1 MDSAA
6 ERSVSYMPKWLVA
19 AAVLL
24 VVLRVGDVVMSKVQP
39 GNVATKTDGGIY
51 WSQIPSREQLVA
63 EAKRVAANPAKPVQ
77 ELSPQSQEQLQELL
91 AKAKSEKKLLL
102 LEFYADWSDPC
113 KKMESTSMHN
123 SQVTDLVSDRF
134 MPVRI
139 NDTQKQ
145 FGVNARFVSEVQ
157 KRYRVFAFPT
167 LIIIGADE
175 SPIASLIGNCSS
187 LTTYRFLSRA
197 LATVSTLRPHFAN
210 SEHPQAQSPRA
221 SFLHPLHSGFP
232 ISSSRHGSS

>member
-1 MDSAA
+1 MDSKA

-19 AAVLL
+19 AAALL
-24 VVLRVGDVVMSKVQP
+24 VVLRVGDVVINRLLPHDQISK
-39 GNVATKTDGGIY
+39 AEGGIS

-63 EAKRVAANPAKPVQ
+63 EAKRVATSPPKPVQ

-91 AKAKSEKKLLL
+91 AEAKSNGKLLL

-123 SQVTDLVSDRF
+123 SQVSDLVNYKF
-134 MPVRI
+134 MPVRV

-145 FGVNARFVSEVQ
+145 FGVNARFVADLQ

-197 LATVSTLRPHFAN
+197 LATVTKLRPDYFATLTESTREPN
-210 SEHPQAQSPRA
+210 SAHSPLLRLPQP
-221 SFLHPLHSGFP
+221 
-232 ISSSRHGSS
+232 SSVHRGSS

>member
-1 MDSAA
+1 MDSKA
-6 ERSVSYMPKWLVA
+6 ERSVSYMPKWLVVSA
-19 AAVLL
+19 ALL
-24 VVLRVGDVVMSKVQP
+24 VVLRVGDVLVNRVLPHDQNADSD
-39 GNVATKTDGGIY
+39 AGIS
-51 WSQIPSREQLVA
+51 WAQIPSREQLVA
-63 EAKRVAANPAKPVQ
+63 EAKRVALNPAKPVQ
-77 ELSPQSQEQLQELL
+77 ELSPQSQEQLQQLL
-91 AKAKSEKKLLL
+91 AEAKANGKLLL

-123 SQVTDLVSDRF
+123 SQVADLVGNRF

-145 FGVNARFVSEVQ
+145 FGVNARFVSELQ

-175 SPIASLIGNCSS
+175 SPVASLIGNCSS

-197 LATVSTLRPHFAN
+197 LATVATLRPEFA
-210 SEHPQAQSPRA
+210 
-221 SFLHPLHSGFP
+221 P
-232 ISSSRHGSS
+232 ISMKQENRQADLQCAQAL

>member
-1 MDSAA
+1 
-6 ERSVSYMPKWLVA
+6 MPKWLVA
-19 AAVLL
+19 AAALL
-24 VVLRVGDVVMSKVQP
+24 VVLRVGDVVMTRVLPHDQVSKV
-39 GNVATKTDGGIY
+39 GGGIS
-51 WSQIPSREQLVA
+51 WSQIPSREQLVT
-63 EAKRVAANPAKPVQ
+63 ETRRVATSPPKPVQ
-77 ELSPQSQEQLQELL
+77 ELSPESQKQLQELL
-91 AKAKSEKKLLL
+91 ADAKSNGKLLL

-123 SQVTDLVSDRF
+123 SQVADLVNNSF
-134 MPVRI
+134 MPVRV

-145 FGVNARFVSEVQ
+145 FGVNARFVADLQ

-197 LATVSTLRPHFAN
+197 LATVTTLRPDFAAT
-210 SEHPQAQSPRA
+210 SAHSPLLPPPQP
-221 SFLHPLHSGFP
+221 
-232 ISSSRHGSS
+232 SSARRGSS

>member
-1 MDSAA
+1 MDSKA
-6 ERSVSYMPKWLVA
+6 EKSVAYMPKWLALA
-19 AAVLL
+19 AAIL
-24 VVLRVGDVVMSKVQP
+24 VVLRVGDVVVNRVLP
-39 GNVATKTDGGIY
+39 HNIIANATDGIS
-51 WSQIPSREQLVA
+51 WAQIPSREQLVA
-63 EAKRVAANPAKPVQ
+63 EAKRVALNPSKPVQ
-77 ELSPQSQEQLQELL
+77 ELSPQSQKQLQDLL
-91 AKAKSEKKLLL
+91 ADARSNGKLLL

-123 SQVTDLVSDRF
+123 TQVADLVGNRF

-145 FGVNARFVSEVQ
+145 FGVNARFVSELQ

-175 SPIASLIGNCSS
+175 SPVASLIGNCSS

-197 LATVSTLRPHFAN
+197 LATVATLRPDF
-210 SEHPQAQSPRA
+210 S
-221 SFLHPLHSGFP
+221 P
-232 ISSSRHGSS
+232 ISMKQEKAYSSF